1 MTTTQDTRNQYNNT
15 DIKWIIA
22 QSTNNNEWE
31 IKYLG
36 SGQTAPNLMTDDGYI
51 HPIIDNSPAYER
63 DASEFAIFRNTQ
75 NWWTKKPR
83 RLVDFRDK
91 SNHPIGA
98 NFSFIN
104 ELDSSWF

>member
-1 MTTTQDTRNQYNNT
+1 MNDTRNQYIGT
-15 DIKWIIA
+15 DIKWIVA
-22 QSTNNNEWE
+22 QRINGGEWA

-36 SGQTAPNLMTDDGYI
+36 SGEFAPNLMTDDGYI

-63 DASEFAIFRNTQ
+63 DDSEFAVFRNTQ
-75 NWWTKKPR
+75 NWWGKNPN

-91 SNHPIGA
+91 RNHPIGA

>member
-1 MTTTQDTRNQYNNT
+1 MTADTRNQYINT

-22 QSTNNNEWE
+22 QSINNSEWE

-36 SGQTAPNLMTDDGYI
+36 SGSSVPNLMTNDGYI

-63 DASEFAIFRNTQ
+63 DNSEFAVFRNLP
-75 NWWTKKPR
+75 NWFENKPR
-83 RLVDFRDK
+83 RLIDFRDK
-91 SNHPIGA
+91 SNRSIGY
-98 NFSFIN
+98 NFAFIN